1 MSPDYDALRLDRQLC
16 FPLYAASRAVIR
28 LYHPALSALD
38 LTYTQYIAMMAL
50 WEKAPQS
57 VKELGQRL
65 YLDTGT
71 LTPLLK
77 AMEKKGLICR
87 RRSEQDE
94 RCVFITLTEAGEAL
108 REQALAVPA
117 QIGPCIK
124 LKPERAQQLYT
135 LLYELLE
142 NVEESTP

>member
-1 MSPDYDALRLDRQLC
+1 MNRDYDALRLDRQLC

-38 LTYTQYIAMMAL
+38 LTYTQYITMMAL
-50 WEKAPQS
+50 WEGAPMS
-57 VKELGQRL
+57 VKELGERL

-77 AMEKKGLICR
+77 AMEKKGLVSR
-87 RRSEQDE
+87 ARSTEDE
-94 RCVFITLTEAGEAL
+94 RCVLITLTAAGESLRDQAL
-108 REQALAVPA
+108 RVPA
-117 QIGPCIK
+117 EIGSCVR
-124 LKPERAQQLYT
+124 LEPERARELYT

-142 NVEESTP
+142 NIEE

>member
-1 MSPDYDALRLDRQLC
+1 MNRDYDALRLDHQLC

-38 LTYTQYIAMMAL
+38 LTYTQYITMMAL
-50 WEKAPQS
+50 WEGAPMS
-57 VKELGQRL
+57 VKELGERL

-77 AMEKKGLICR
+77 AMEKKGLISR
-87 RRSEQDE
+87 ARSTEDE
-94 RCVFITLTEAGEAL
+94 RCVLITLTAAGESLRDQAL
-108 REQALAVPA
+108 RVPA
-117 QIGPCIK
+117 EIGSCIR
-124 LKPERAQQLYT
+124 LEPERARELYT

-142 NVEESTP
+142 NIAE